1 MIIFLS
7 FLETQQ
13 RFVFV
18 MCYGEIL
25 LCTNFCDEKAV
36 FDGFLGK
43 HANEIKK
50 WTLFCE
56 FFLCVDRG
64 I

>member
-1 MIIFLS
+1 MIINIRKIMIIFLS

-50 WTLFCE
+50 
-56 FFLCVDRG
+56 
-64 I
+64 